1 MQQYFNYTKC
11 HSYINV
17 MCYMHSKCNNTL
29 TMLSAKCYSYGKLC
43 ANLFEKKNQQLYSIL
58 KITYLLYY
66 EWTCQELVAVVTER
80 EPPLGVGLAG
90 GGSGGGVCGLAVA
103 GVGLPL
109 DACGAEH
116 HGYNYL

>member
-1 MQQYFNYTKC
+1 
-11 HSYINV
+11 

-29 TMLSAKCYSYGKLC
+29 TMLSAIAMVNYVPTWE
-43 ANLFEKKNQQLYSIL
+43 FDKKNQQLYSIL

>member
-1 MQQYFNYTKC
+1 M
-11 HSYINV
+11 
-17 MCYMHSKCNNTL
+17 
-29 TMLSAKCYSYGKLC
+29 
-43 ANLFEKKNQQLYSIL
+43 
-58 KITYLLYY
+58 
-66 EWTCQELVAVVTER
+66 VTER

-116 HGYNYL
+116 HGYNYLLKAKHIKLILSNHQEFLKL